1 MQPERAVGRVEG
13 SSMSA
18 WTSSA
23 PKDLRSCMAEEVVE
37 RERARTLYIAES
49 EGVVRMVRTTELPWL
64 PEAPKTAMVDLD
76 IVGVSMVVLIVS
88 KSRYWLIVLR
98 IQFNI
103 RDDEACN
110 WYT

>member
-1 MQPERAVGRVEG
+1 
-13 SSMSA
+13 
-18 WTSSA
+18 
-23 PKDLRSCMAEEVVE
+23 
-37 RERARTLYIAES
+37 
-49 EGVVRMVRTTELPWL
+49 
-64 PEAPKTAMVDLD
+64 
-76 IVGVSMVVLIVS
+76 VLIVS